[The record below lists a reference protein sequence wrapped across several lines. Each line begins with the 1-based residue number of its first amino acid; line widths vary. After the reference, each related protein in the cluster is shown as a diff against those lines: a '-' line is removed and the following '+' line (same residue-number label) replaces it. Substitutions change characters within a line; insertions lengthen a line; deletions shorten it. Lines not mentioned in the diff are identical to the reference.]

1 MTAASQ
7 PWVSIYV
14 VDRRKRTLVLVEYL
28 RSDNFTTRR
37 ITGGTNPIGAGAR
50 DYLPG
55 TISVLNE
62 TQVWQLRD
70 DDPPPPRVR

>member
-1 MTAASQ
+1 MAAAMT
-7 PWVSIYV
+7 IHYV
-14 VDRRKRTLVLVEYL
+14 VDRRKRMALVLVEYL
-28 RSDNFTTRR
+28 RSNNFTTRR
-37 ITGGTNPIGAGAR
+37 ITGGTNPFGAGTR

-55 TISVLNE
+55 TISALNE